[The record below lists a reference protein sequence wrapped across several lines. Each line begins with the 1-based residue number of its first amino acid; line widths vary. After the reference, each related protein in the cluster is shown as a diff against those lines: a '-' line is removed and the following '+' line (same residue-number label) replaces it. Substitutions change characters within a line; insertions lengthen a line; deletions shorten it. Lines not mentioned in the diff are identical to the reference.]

1 MNKTIETMLN
11 HKSIRKFTKQKVNK
25 EIISTLVD
33 VARHT
38 SSSNF
43 MQSYSIISVLDED
56 KKQAIAKISNQQYI
70 ADSGHLFIMV
80 IDQNRNM
87 QIAKENNQ
95 NTKVLGS
102 FDRFLIGASDALLAS
117 QNILTAT
124 ESLGLGGVVL
134 GSILNQVDE
143 LIEILDLPHYVFPIL
158 GIAIGYPDQ
167 TPQHKPRLPQSV
179 MHFEDSY
186 KIQENINEELEDY
199 DLMVNQYYD
208 LRDENKRVEKFTT
221 QITQGMNREVPGR
234 LKLLDIL
241 NKQGFA
247 KY

>member
-1 MNKTIETMLN
+1 MNKTIQTMLN
-11 HKSIRKFTKQKVNK
+11 HKSIRKFKQQKLDK
-25 EIISTLVD
+25 ETINTLVD

-38 SSSNF
+38 STSNF
-43 MQSYSIISVLDED
+43 MQSYSIISVNDEE
-56 KKQAIAKISNQQYI
+56 KKQAIADISNQQYI

-95 NTKVLGS
+95 DTEILGK

-117 QNILTAT
+117 QNILTAA

-143 LIEILDLPHYVFPIL
+143 LIEILDLPKYVFPIL
-158 GIAIGYPDQ
+158 GIALGYPDQ
-167 TPQHKPRLPQSV
+167 EPQLKPRLPQSV
-179 MHFEDSY
+179 MHFEDTY
-186 KIQENINEELEDY
+186 KIQENINEKLEVY
-199 DLMVNQYYD
+199 DNVVHQYYD
-208 LRDENKRVEKFTT
+208 LRDENTRVDKFTK
-221 QITQGMNREVPGR
+221 QITEGMNRNIPGR
-234 LKLLDIL
+234 NKIL
-241 NKQGFA
+241 ELINMQGFA

>member
-1 MNKTIETMLN
+1 MNQTIEVMLN
-11 HKSIRKFTKQKVNK
+11 HKSIRKFKDKKIDQ
-25 EIISTLVD
+25 EIINTLVD

-43 MQSYSIISVLDED
+43 MQSYSIISVNNIE
-56 KKQAIAKISNQQYI
+56 KKQAIANISNQQYI
-70 ADSGHLFIMV
+70 AASGHLFIMV
-80 IDQNRNM
+80 VDQNRNM

-95 NTKVLGS
+95 DTEVLAS

-117 QNILTAT
+117 QNILTAA

-134 GSILNQVDE
+134 GSILNQVDQLIDILE
-143 LIEILDLPHYVFPIL
+143 LPEYVFPIL

-167 TPQHKPRLPQSV
+167 EPQLKPRLPQSI

-186 KIQENINEELEDY
+186 KVQENIIQDLEVY
-199 DLMVNQYYD
+199 DDIVHQYYD
-208 LRDENKRVEKFTT
+208 LRDENKRVDKFTQ
-221 QITQGMNREVPGR
+221 QITQGMNMKIPGR
-234 LKLLDIL
+234 MKLLEL
-241 NKQGFA
+241 LRKQGFA